1 MIGEIAIPARSAG
14 IEISPIGFR
23 TAANDV
29 QYITST
35 IIMSKPGIAAAADI
49 EIIARGVLIGP
60 RGVMLC
66 RPSSGG
72 YAYLPG
78 GHVEFGETAGAALER
93 EILEELGMKAR
104 AERYLGAIESSFV
117 QGQGTS
123 ERRHHEI
130 NLVFQLSSSVIARR
144 ARLEAAE
151 EGIEFFWNPTHNLG
165 EVNLLPKPLRLLI
178 PRWSIGKIEPWAS
191 DMARM

>member
-1 MIGEIAIPARSAG
+1 
-14 IEISPIGFR
+14 
-23 TAANDV
+23 
-29 QYITST
+29 
-35 IIMSKPGIAAAADI
+35 MSKSNATEASPI

-93 EILEELGMKAR
+93 EVLEELGMKAK
-104 AERYLGAIESSFV
+104 AERYLGTLESSFV
-117 QGQGTS
+117 QRQGAT

-144 ARLEAAE
+144 ARLEAVE
-151 EGIEFFWNPTHNLG
+151 EGIEFFWNPTHNLA